1 MMITAS
7 NVAPRMVSQLY
18 EAFSKKDTNGAI
30 ALNLKLYPLFRA
42 VTLETSP
49 IPVKY
54 MLKRL
59 GILRTNEHRTP
70 LIPALPKV
78 EFGHFGDRV
87 GRKVMLTLTM
97 IIMGSG
103 TFLIGCLPTYE
114 QIGIAAPML
123 LTFFRLLQ
131 GIGIGG
137 EWGGAVLM
145 VIENS
150 DRHRRGL
157 FGSLVQIGFPAGL
170 VLATLAFSAV
180 SKLPEAQFLSWCWRL
195 PFLMSFVLVK
205 RVSPQTLR
213 HSFATHLLE
222 QNVDIRVI
230 QVLLGHSKLET
241 TALYTHVAT
250 NTIREVM
257 SPLDRLTPLMPQKS
271 EPKDEPPT

>member
-1 MMITAS
+1 M
-7 NVAPRMVSQLY
+7 
-18 EAFSKKDTNGAI
+18 
-30 ALNLKLYPLFRA
+30 
-42 VTLETSP
+42 
-49 IPVKY
+49 
-54 MLKRL
+54 
-59 GILRTNEHRTP
+59 
-70 LIPALPKV
+70 

-241 TALYTHVAT
+241 TALYTRIAT
-250 NTIREVM
+250 NTIRAVM
-257 SPLDRLTPLMPQKS
+257 SPLERLSLKP
-271 EPKDEPPT
+271 EKDEPPA